1 MYCVNCGV
9 QLADSE
15 KRCPLCGVACYHPA
29 IQRPESGRT
38 YPADRKP
45 PTQVSPWGFLAVIT
59 VVFLMPMLI
68 TLLVDLQINR
78 SVTWSGFVNG
88 ALLLAYVVIVLPFWF
103 RKPNP
108 VIFVPIDF
116 LMIGLYVLYIDLVTG
131 GSWFL
136 SLAFPVVGFFG
147 LLTTTVVTLLR
158 YVRRGRLYLF
168 GGAFLAL
175 GVFMPV
181 MELLIF
187 KTFRL
192 SRFVGWSVYPLAT
205 LALLG
210 GLLIFLAI
218 CKPAR
223 ETMERKFF
231 L

>member
-15 KRCPLCGVACYHPA
+15 KRCPLCGIECYHPS
-29 IQRPESGRT
+29 INRPEGARL

-45 PTQVSPWGFLAVIT
+45 PAQVSPWGFLAVIT
-59 VVFLMPMLI
+59 VMFLMPMII
-68 TLLVDLQINR
+68 TLLCDLQINAA
-78 SVTWSGFVNG
+78 VTWSGYVSG
-88 ALLLAYVVIVLPFWF
+88 ALLLAYIIMVLPRWF

-108 VIFVPIDF
+108 VIFVPCDF
-116 LMIGLYVLYIDLVTG
+116 VAIGLYVLYINQVTG
-131 GSWFL
+131 GHWFL
-136 SLAFPVVGFFG
+136 SLAFPIVGFFG

-181 MELLIF
+181 MELLIL

-192 SRFVGWSVYPLAT
+192 SRFVGWSIYPLVA
-205 LALLG
+205 LGLLG